1 MTSSGSQS
9 RIYRQFPGIGDSSVN
24 VVCDVVV
31 VGVVIVGVVIVGVV
45 IVVDVLTVHYDTR
58 SIFLAIRPKF

>member
-1 MTSSGSQS
+1 MTSSGRQS
-9 RIYRQFPGIGDSSVN
+9 RIYRQFPGIADSSVN

-45 IVVDVLTVHYDTR
+45 IVGVVIVVDVLTVHYDT
-58 SIFLAIRPKF
+58 